1 MRKPTID
8 LLNFRKSDIYYQ
20 ISKQYQY
27 DKQTKSFRYVRLVL
41 IINELSGFQEGK
53 YIQDIMKCTELKQ
66 YLTDD

>member
-1 MRKPTID
+1 MIKPTID
-8 LLNFRKSDIYYQ
+8 FLNFRKSDIYYQ

-41 IINELSGFQEGK
+41 IINELCGFQEGK
-53 YIQDIMKCTELKQ
+53 YIQDVMECTELKQ